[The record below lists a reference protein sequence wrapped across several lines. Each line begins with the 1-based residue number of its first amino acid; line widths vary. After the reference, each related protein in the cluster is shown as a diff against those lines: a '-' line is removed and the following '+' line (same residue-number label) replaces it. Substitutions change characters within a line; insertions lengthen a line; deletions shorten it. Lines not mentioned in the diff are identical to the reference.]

1 MGRRTGWAARTL
13 AAVREDMWVC
23 RCHRLLDAYAA
34 APGWEEGHR
43 LLVRRPVLLDE
54 RGDVVIGEFVVAAER
69 VGLSEV
75 AERYAFYRGI
85 LRRYRE
91 VGPERAL
98 RELTSDEDDAVIDLA
113 ERATAAY
120 ERYHEGCGPDTL
132 DAAVR
137 GYEEVLARAVAVPTR
152 AVARTNLGLMLLDRA
167 ERDGSAGDTERGLAL
182 LEDAVVRTPPGSPER
197 KDRTVNL
204 AGGLLQRHRLDGDTG
219 ALDRALALLEPLVD
233 ASAPTAADDDPGAV
247 VLWLNLGSAHYARYS
262 TVGDQAELEA
272 AIGCYRRAVAVAV
285 AAVADA
291 QPWSSGR
298 LLGNLAVALSE
309 RYQRTGNQADL
320 DGSLECIER
329 TIGVTPGGSPERPAR
344 LALHAILLLER
355 HDARGALADLDLA
368 VEKFASALHETPENS
383 PERLLREGESGAV
396 LLARYQRTGELADLD
411 ESVAVLRRAV
421 RGRGYEAE
429 DEAVL
434 WGQFG
439 TSLRVR
445 ARRRHDR
452 DDAGQAVAALRRA
465 VTLAT
470 GTPSRAIDLNN
481 LGGALRLQAELLG
494 TQDPLAEAITA
505 YRDALDHLP
514 PGSPRHTAALGNLG
528 TALLARAE
536 SARDEA
542 ELDEAVR
549 VLSAAVAGTDESAP
563 DLAGRWCNLGHG
575 LRVRHQRTGQARD
588 VEAATAAY
596 RGSCSRARLASP
608 EAGLLA
614 GRAWGLWAHS
624 RGAHAEASEAFGHAS
639 EAAERLM
646 RTQSGREAVE
656 VWLAEFLEVPA
667 HAAYALAATGGAR
680 AAAVQLERGRARS
693 LSRALERGRA
703 QLGLLA
709 AVRPDFVERY
719 RRAATRVTVLEA
731 AELAGVRP
739 SGTPT
744 AEV

>member
-1 MGRRTGWAARTL
+1 MARRTGWVARTL
-13 AAVREDMWVC
+13 AAVREDVWVR
-23 RCHRLLDAYAA
+23 RCQRLLDAYAA
-34 APGWEEGHR
+34 EPSWEEGHR
-43 LLVRRPVLLDE
+43 LLVRRPALLEE
-54 RGDVVIGEFVVAAER
+54 RADVVIGELVAAAER

-75 AERYAFYRGI
+75 AERYAYYRGI
-85 LRRYRE
+85 LGRYRE

-113 ERATAAY
+113 EQATAAY

-132 DAAVR
+132 DTAVR
-137 GYEEVLARAVAVPTR
+137 GNEEVLARAVAVPTR
-152 AVARTNLGLMLLDRA
+152 VAALTNLGLMLLDRA
-167 ERDGSAGDTERGLAL
+167 ERDGSAEDTERGLAL
-182 LEDAVVRTPPGSPER
+182 LEDAVVRTPPGSAER
-197 KDRTVNL
+197 KDCTVNL
-204 AGGLLQRHRLDGDTG
+204 AGGLLQRHRVDGDTG
-219 ALDRALALLEPLVD
+219 ALDRALVLLEPL
-233 ASAPTAADDDPGAV
+233 AGAPAPAAVATDDPGAV
-247 VLWLNLGSAHYARYS
+247 VLWLNLGSVHYARY
-262 TVGDQAELEA
+262 TRFGDQAELDA
-272 AIGCYRRAVAVAV
+272 AIGCYRRAVAAV
-285 AAVADA
+285 AGA
-291 QPWSSGR
+291 QPWTSGR
-298 LLGNLAVALSE
+298 LLGNIATALSE
-309 RYQRTGNQADL
+309 RYQRTGNQDDL
-320 DGSLECIER
+320 DGALECIER
-329 TIGVTPGGSPERPAR
+329 TIGVTSEGSPERPAR

-355 HDARGALADLDLA
+355 HDARGSLADLDLA
-368 VEKFASALHETPENS
+368 VEKFAAALRETPENS
-383 PERLLREGESGAV
+383 PERPLREGEFGTV

-411 ESVAVLRRAV
+411 ESVAVLQRAV

-452 DDAGQAVAALRRA
+452 YDAGQAVAALRRA

-494 TQDPLAEAITA
+494 TRDPLTEAITA

-536 SARDEA
+536 TARDKA
-542 ELDEAVR
+542 ELDEAVSA
-549 VLSAAVAGTDESAP
+549 LTAAVAGTDERAP

-588 VEAATAAY
+588 AEAATAAY
-596 RGSCSRARLASP
+596 RGSCSRARLAGP

-667 HAAYALAATGGAR
+667 HAAYAQAATGDAR

-709 AVRPDFVERY
+709 AVRPDLVERY
-719 RRAATRVTVLEA
+719 RHATTRVTVLET

-739 SGTPT
+739 AATRA
-744 AEV
+744 AES

>member
-1 MGRRTGWAARTL
+1 VGRRTGWVARTL
-13 AAVREDMWVC
+13 AAVREDLWVR
-23 RCHRLLDAYAA
+23 RCQRLLEAYAA

-43 LLVRRPVLLDE
+43 FLVRRPALLEE
-54 RGDVVIGEFVVAAER
+54 RADVVIGELVGAAER

-75 AERYAFYRGI
+75 AEHYAFYRGI
-85 LRRYRE
+85 LNRYRE

-98 RELTSDEDDAVIDLA
+98 RELTADEDDAVIDLA
-113 ERATAAY
+113 EQATASY
-120 ERYHEGCGPDTL
+120 ERYHEGCGPDML

-137 GYEEVLARAVAVPTR
+137 GYEEVLARAAAVPTR
-152 AVARTNLGLMLLDRA
+152 AAAMTNLGLMLLDRA

-182 LEDAVVRTPPGSPER
+182 LADAVARTPPGSPER

-204 AGGLLQRHRLDGDTG
+204 AGGLLQRHRVDGATG
-219 ALDRALALLEPLVD
+219 ALDRALALLEPLAGAPAPD
-233 ASAPTAADDDPGAV
+233 AAATDDPGAV
-247 VLWLNLGSAHYARYS
+247 VLWLNLGSARYARY
-262 TVGDQAELEA
+262 TALGDQTELDA
-272 AIGCYRRAVAVAV
+272 AIGCYRRAVAAASVAG
-285 AAVADA
+285 AE
-291 QPWSSGR
+291 PWSSGR
-298 LLGNLAVALSE
+298 LLGNIATALSE
-309 RYQRTGNQADL
+309 RYQRTGNQDDL
-320 DGSLECIER
+320 DGALECIER
-329 TIGVTPGGSPERPAR
+329 AIGVTSEGSPERPAR

-368 VEKFASALHETPENS
+368 VEKFAAALRETPAAS
-383 PERLLREGESGAV
+383 PERPLREGESGAV

-439 TSLRVR
+439 TSLSVR
-445 ARRRHDR
+445 ARRRHDS
-452 DDAGQAVAALRRA
+452 DDVGQAVAALRRA

-481 LGGALRLQAELLG
+481 LGGALRLQARLLG
-494 TQDPLAEAITA
+494 TREPLNEAVTA

-536 SARDEA
+536 SARAEA
-542 ELDEAVR
+542 ELDEAVSA
-549 VLSAAVAGTDESAP
+549 LAAAVAGTDESAP

-575 LRVRHQRTGQARD
+575 LRVRHQRTGRARD
-588 VEAATAAY
+588 AEAATAAY
-596 RGSCSRARLASP
+596 RDSCSRALLAGP

-646 RTQSGREAVE
+646 RTQLGREAVE
-656 VWLAEFLEVPA
+656 VWLGEFLEVPA
-667 HAAYALAATGGAR
+667 HAAYALAATGDPR

-709 AVRPDFVERY
+709 AVRPDLVERY
-719 RRAATRVTVLEA
+719 RHATTRVTVLEA

-739 SGTPT
+739 AATRA
-744 AEV
+744 AEL